1 MFLRN
6 SLKKEA
12 IRTQDKE
19 NWATCKR
26 IRNSTTKLIAEAKAE
41 FYQTR
46 LESNAKNP
54 KEIWKTINNLMN
66 RKDSKSTINE
76 MTFDNK
82 KVSDPQEI
90 ANRLNEHF
98 ASVGTRLASKL
109 PEDSKHFE
117 DYIKPARTT
126 FDLKPTNEKAVFSIL
141 TNMSASKATGLDNVS
156 CRLIKEAAPIIAK
169 SLNKLFNKSIE
180 TNIFPSEWKLA
191 KVAPIHKNNERGDP
205 NNYRPI
211 SVIGAIG
218 KVLRE

>member
-1 MFLRN
+1 MTPVCDLYHVPGVTWGSLTFLLSKVI
-6 SLKKEA
+6 SLIVDLLSLRLIQATLAK
-12 IRTQDKE
+12 DKE
-19 NWATCKR
+19 NWATYKR

-66 RKDSKSTINE
+66 RKDSKSTIIK

-90 ANRLNEHF
+90 ANCLNEHF

-117 DYIKPARTT
+117 DYIKPARCGM
-126 FDLKPTNEKAVFSIL
+126 P
-141 TNMSASKATGLDNVS
+141 G
-156 CRLIKEAAPIIAK
+156 K
-169 SLNKLFNKSIE
+169 SFFFQLPMF
-180 TNIFPSEWKLA
+180 T
-191 KVAPIHKNNERGDP
+191 HQ
-205 NNYRPI
+205 
-211 SVIGAIG
+211 
-218 KVLRE
+218 

>member
-19 NWATCKR
+19 NWATYKR
-26 IRNSTTKLIAEAKAE
+26 IRNSATKLSAEAKAE

-54 KEIWKTINNLMN
+54 KEIWKTINNLLS

-82 KVSDPQEI
+82 KISDHQEI

-117 DYIKPARTT
+117 DYIKSARTT
-126 FDLKPTNEKAVFSIL
+126 
-141 TNMSASKATGLDNVS
+141 
-156 CRLIKEAAPIIAK
+156 
-169 SLNKLFNKSIE
+169 
-180 TNIFPSEWKLA
+180 
-191 KVAPIHKNNERGDP
+191 
-205 NNYRPI
+205 
-211 SVIGAIG
+211 
-218 KVLRE
+218 

>member
-82 KVSDPQEI
+82 KVSDPEEI

-126 FDLKPTNEKAVFSIL
+126 FDLKPINEKAVFSIL
-141 TNMSASKATGLDNVS
+141 TNMSASKATGLDVS

-180 TNIFPSEWKLA
+180 TNIFPSE
-191 KVAPIHKNNERGDP
+191 
-205 NNYRPI
+205 
-211 SVIGAIG
+211 
-218 KVLRE
+218 

>member
-19 NWATCKR
+19 NWATYKR

-54 KEIWKTINNLMN
+54 KEIWKTITNLMN

-82 KVSDPQEI
+82 KVSDPQ
-90 ANRLNEHF
+90 R
-98 ASVGTRLASKL
+98 S
-109 PEDSKHFE
+109 
-117 DYIKPARTT
+117 
-126 FDLKPTNEKAVFSIL
+126 L
-141 TNMSASKATGLDNVS
+141 TAWTSTSQALEQGL
-156 CRLIKEAAPIIAK
+156 L
-169 SLNKLFNKSIE
+169 L
-180 TNIFPSEWKLA
+180 
-191 KVAPIHKNNERGDP
+191 
-205 NNYRPI
+205 NYRRI
-211 SVIGAIG
+211 LNILKII
-218 KVLRE
+218 

>member
-1 MFLRN
+1 MSTRSVVTPVCDLYHVPGVTWGSLTFLLSKVI
-6 SLKKEA
+6 SLIVDLLSLRLIQATLAK
-12 IRTQDKE
+12 DKE
-19 NWATCKR
+19 NWATYKR

-66 RKDSKSTINE
+66 RKDSKSTIIK

-117 DYIKPARTT
+117 DYIKPARCGM
-126 FDLKPTNEKAVFSIL
+126 P
-141 TNMSASKATGLDNVS
+141 G
-156 CRLIKEAAPIIAK
+156 K
-169 SLNKLFNKSIE
+169 SFFFQLPMF
-180 TNIFPSEWKLA
+180 T
-191 KVAPIHKNNERGDP
+191 HQ
-205 NNYRPI
+205 
-211 SVIGAIG
+211 
-218 KVLRE
+218 